1 MPQGGAPEG
10 AVRAVLD
17 TAHSLYSTQLS
28 EETRARWET
37 LGFDQEILPS
47 EVVLRQLLDALY
59 QASLLREEG
68 EPVRCRVILAAP
80 SDFSSFPP
88 QGTSHLNV
96 LTFRDRAL
104 LSANQ
109 IRKLAAAAGFYR
121 SLLAVEIAP
130 EDGELRLWGMIN
142 TGTRWVN
149 RVSGSRPD
157 EMPLP
162 ARLVVQI
169 LGPGHLIVAC
179 GDTRVFETFG
189 GVLLTDGFD
198 PFLSRWLPD
207 RFRVVRDTMMDNL
220 EKASPHATTKI
231 CESFLKSV
239 AQSVVRRT
247 IGLVR
252 TRGHGGMMVYICDQE
267 DAAAQAY
274 RWFRFRVF
282 FQQDEGTRRFRN
294 LIVQLIQRLTA
305 IGQSRGLAV
314 VTWEDYQRV
323 LDAEVQDLDDAMV
336 EFSHVLADFMSVDG
350 ALVLDRGFRVIG
362 FGAEILGDSHVSVI
376 HRALDLEANYTVAE
390 PADASGTRHRAAYRL
405 VSGVPDVIALV
416 VSQDGAVRF
425 VANHNQKLT
434 YWPYLP

>member
-1 MPQGGAPEG
+1 ME
-10 AVRAVLD
+10 
-17 TAHSLYSTQLS
+17 TAQSLYSTQLS
-28 EETRARWET
+28 EETRTRWEA
-37 LGFDQEILPS
+37 LGFDPGILPS
-47 EVVLRQLLDALY
+47 DVVLQQILDALY

-80 SDFSSFPP
+80 SDFSSNLL
-88 QGTSHLNV
+88 QGSSQLNV
-96 LTFRDRAL
+96 LTIRDRAL

-109 IRKLAAAAGFYR
+109 IRKLASAVGFYR
-121 SLLAVEIAP
+121 SLLAVEISP
-130 EDGELRLWGMIN
+130 EDGELRLWGMVN

-149 RVSGSRPD
+149 RVSGNRPD
-157 EMPLP
+157 ELILP

-169 LGPGHLIVAC
+169 LGPGHLIIAC
-179 GDTRVFETFG
+179 GETRVFETFG
-189 GVLLTDGFD
+189 GMLLSDGFD

-207 RFRVVRDTMMDNL
+207 RFRGVRDTLMNNL
-220 EKASPHATTKI
+220 AKASPHATTKI
-231 CESFLKSV
+231 CESFLKNL

-252 TRGHGGMMVYICDQE
+252 TRGHGGMLVYICDQE

-282 FQQDEGTRRFRN
+282 FEQNEGTRRFRN

-314 VTWEDYQRV
+314 VTWEDYQRI

-336 EFSHVLADFMSVDG
+336 EYSHVLADFMSVDG

-362 FGAEILGDSHVSVI
+362 LGAEILGDSHVSVI
-376 HRALDLEANYTVAE
+376 HRALDLEANYAVAE

-425 VANHNQKLT
+425 VAQHHEKLT